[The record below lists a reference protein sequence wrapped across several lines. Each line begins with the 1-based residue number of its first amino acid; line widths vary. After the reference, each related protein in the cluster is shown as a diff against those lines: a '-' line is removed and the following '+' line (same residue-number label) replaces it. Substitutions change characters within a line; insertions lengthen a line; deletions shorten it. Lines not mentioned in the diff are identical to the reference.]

1 MEPSFWQERWQKNE
15 IGFHLPCVHP
25 LLEKY
30 LPVLQL
36 EEGSTLFLP
45 LCGRTLDIG
54 YLRSLEH
61 RVVGVEL
68 SELAVKGVF
77 EQLGVTP
84 EVRPWRGGRCWQ
96 ADGVTIFHG
105 DFFQLQAGDLGA
117 VDAIYDRAALVALPP
132 DMRERYAAH
141 LLEITYAAPQLLI
154 SFEYDQSR
162 MNGPP
167 FSVPTEEIAGLYAEF
182 YQLSDCSREDVIA
195 KAPRFSE
202 QGLASFVEVAWHLQ
216 PEVARPDTAS

>member
-1 MEPSFWQERWQKNE
+1 MEPAFWQERWQKNE

-30 LPVLQL
+30 LSVLQL
-36 EEGSTLFLP
+36 EEGATLFLP

-54 YLRSLEH
+54 YLRSLEY
-61 RVVGVEL
+61 RVVGIEL
-68 SELAVKGVF
+68 SELAVRGLF

-84 EVRPWRGGRCWQ
+84 DVRPWRGGQCWL

-132 DMRERYAAH
+132 DMRARYAAH
-141 LLEITYAAPQLLI
+141 LLEISYAAPQLLI

-162 MNGPP
+162 MPGPP
-167 FSVPTEEIAGLYAEF
+167 FSVPAGEVAGLYGDF
-182 YQLSDCSREDVIA
+182 YQLHECSRQDVIS
-195 KAPRFSE
+195 KAPRFAE
-202 QGLASFVEVAWHLQ
+202 QGLESFVEVAWHLQ
-216 PEVARPDTAS
+216 SEVARPDAWS

>member
-30 LPVLQL
+30 LPALGL
-36 EEGSTLFLP
+36 DEGAILFLP

-54 YLRSLEH
+54 YLRSLEN
-61 RVVGVEL
+61 RVIGVEL

-84 EVRPWRGGRCWQ
+84 EVRPWRGGQCWR
-96 ADGVTIFHG
+96 ADGVTIFQG
-105 DFFQLQAGDLGA
+105 DFFQLQADDLGA

-141 LLEITYAAPQLLI
+141 LLEISYAAPQLLI

-162 MNGPP
+162 MPGPP
-167 FSVPTEEIAGLYAEF
+167 FSVPTEEVAGLYGEF
-182 YQLSDCSREDVIA
+182 YQLHEFLRQDVIS
-195 KAPRFSE
+195 KAPRFAE
-202 QGLASFVEVAWHLQ
+202 QGLASFVEVAWHLR
-216 PEVARPDTAS
+216 PEITRPDAPS